1 MFRKNK
7 SKTRTYE
14 EIREHMSKAAR
25 NDIKRR
31 NAEKASKT
39 NFTSLFEEQPPIKT
53 Q

>member
-1 MFRKNK
+1 MFKKTK

-25 NDIKRR
+25 NDINRR

-39 NFTSLFEEQPPIKT
+39 NFTSLFEEQIPTKT